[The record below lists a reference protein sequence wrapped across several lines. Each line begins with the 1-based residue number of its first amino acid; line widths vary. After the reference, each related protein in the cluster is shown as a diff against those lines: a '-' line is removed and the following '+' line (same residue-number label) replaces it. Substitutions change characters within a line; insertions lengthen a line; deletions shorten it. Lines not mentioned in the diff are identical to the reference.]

1 MGKSHLF
8 ISGKG
13 GVGKSTLAS
22 AIAVTAAKQG
32 LRVAL
37 VDGDIGLRSLDLLLG
52 LQNKVLYD
60 LKDLV
65 ERRCTLDQ
73 TLIWHEEYKNLC
85 LLVGG
90 QQAKPKDFQKK
101 DLQKVLGTLTR
112 RFDLVLVDGPAGLGR
127 GINNFTDIV
136 DQVVVVLT
144 PDPVSVRTGEK
155 LLSQLYTRAL
165 RPGIVLNRVSKD
177 LVLSE
182 AVPQPNAI
190 AQLLDVP
197 LLGVVE
203 ESPLIYQALLAG
215 KTAAQTGEIT
225 IDQGFEAILRAMN
238 GVVETIPDFV
248 KPEYTLFQRFVNWL
262 KD

>member
-13 GVGKSTLAS
+13 GVGKTTLTA

-32 LRVAL
+32 QRVAV
-37 VDGDIGLRSLDLLLG
+37 VDGDVGLRGLDLLLG
-52 LQNKVLYD
+52 LQDKVLYD

-65 ERRCTLDQ
+65 ERRCTLEQ
-73 TLIWHEEYKNLC
+73 TLIWHDTYPNLC

-90 QQAKPKDFQKK
+90 QQAKPKDFAKK
-101 DLQKVLGTLTR
+101 DLKKVLLTLTR

-136 DQVVVVLT
+136 DEVIVVLT
-144 PDPVSVRTGEK
+144 PDPVSIRGAEK
-155 LLSQLYTRAL
+155 LVSQLYPVGL
-165 RPGIVLNRVSKD
+165 RPSLVINRVMKE
-177 LVLSE
+177 LVYE
-182 AVPQPNAI
+182 NATPQPNAI
-190 AQLLDVP
+190 AMDLDLP

-203 ESPLIYQALLAG
+203 ESPLIYQSLLAG
-215 KTAAQTGEIT
+215 KTAAQTGDEG
-225 IDQGFEAILRAMN
+225 IDARFESLLRAMN
-238 GVVETIPDFV
+238 GTIEPIPDYQVPKLNF
-248 KPEYTLFQRFVNWL
+248 YQRIWEWL